1 MYVVTLALHSL
12 LRWVVLAAG
21 IVAFVRAVA
30 GMRGRRA
37 WTPADNRAGQVFV
50 GMLDLQLLLGILLY
64 LFLSPITSVA
74 FRDFGAAMSNS
85 GLRYWAVEH
94 LAGMVISVALAHV
107 GRARVQKAI
116 EPARRHKLAAI
127 FFGLALAVMLASI
140 PWPGTASSRPLFRG
154 F

>member
-1 MYVVTLALHSL
+1 MYLVTLALHSL

-21 IVAFVRAVA
+21 ILALVRAVA
-30 GMRGRRA
+30 GMRGRQA

-50 GMLDLQLLLGILLY
+50 GTLDLQLLLGILLY
-64 LFLSPITSVA
+64 LFLSPITSAA
-74 FRDFGAAMSNS
+74 FGDFGAAMSNS

-94 LAGMVISVALAHV
+94 LAGMVIGVALAHV
-107 GRARVQKAI
+107 GRARIRKAT

-140 PWPGTASSRPLFRG
+140 PWPGTPSARPLFRG